1 MSAKLKDDK
10 NRWRNKTIAFRASP
24 EEAEEL
30 DRRVRL
36 CGARTKQDYILESV
50 LKQNVTAIGNP
61 RMLTQFRAQLNEII
75 RELRRVSSPD
85 DIPEELFTPIRTML
99 EILEAFQRHEGGKS

>member
-1 MSAKLKDDK
+1 MSAKIKDDK

-30 DRRVRL
+30 DMRVRM
-36 CGARTKQDYILESV
+36 CGARTKQNYILESV
-50 LKQNVTAIGNP
+50 LKQKITAVGNP
-61 RMLTQFRAQLNEII
+61 RMLTQFRAQLNEILN
-75 RELRRVSSPD
+75 ELRRINSPN

-99 EILEAFQRHEGGKS
+99 EILEAFQRNEGGRS

>member
-10 NRWRNKTIAFRASP
+10 NRWRNKTVSFRASP

-36 CGARTKQDYILESV
+36 CGARTKQDYILKLQQTAGF
-50 LKQNVTAIGNP
+50 LKKIQNLGNIQ
-61 RMLTQFRAQLNEII
+61 T
-75 RELRRVSSPD
+75 
-85 DIPEELFTPIRTML
+85 
-99 EILEAFQRHEGGKS
+99 